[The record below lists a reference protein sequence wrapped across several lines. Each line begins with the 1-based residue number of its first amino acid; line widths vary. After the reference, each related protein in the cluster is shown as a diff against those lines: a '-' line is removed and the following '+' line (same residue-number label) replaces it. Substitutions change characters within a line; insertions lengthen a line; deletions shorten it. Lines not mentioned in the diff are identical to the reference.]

1 MRHYVEKILLI
12 LVLLVST
19 VTPINADSMTEQ
31 ELEDWL
37 NDDSDMSS
45 DNRVDEVNEGQL
57 TFIPPP
63 EEKDAVSTDAVVT
76 VTADSLDTGMVS
88 LQQCYRNLDPVPEVD
103 VVYRYK
109 NMQQLRIVSS
119 GNIVDARVAGSRLTI
134 ASGVTATEAL
144 HSDGLNTV

>member
-31 ELEDWL
+31 ELEDWF
-37 NDDSDMSS
+37 NDDSDMPLHIHA
-45 DNRVDEVNEGQL
+45 DEVNEGQL

-63 EEKDAVSTDAVVT
+63 EDKDAVSTDAVVT

-103 VVYRYK
+103 VVYR
-109 NMQQLRIVSS
+109 
-119 GNIVDARVAGSRLTI
+119 
-134 ASGVTATEAL
+134 
-144 HSDGLNTV
+144 